1 MSARGK
7 NCPLLRSL
15 AAVLG
20 LICGWAVGA
29 AAQNRGEAEEAFRR
43 GITALHNFEYEDA
56 NEAFGLARRADPGF
70 VLAYW
75 GEAMTYHQTLWRREN
90 VETARQILSGL
101 GATPE
106 ARATKANT
114 ARARGLLGAVE
125 ELFGTGDAAARRQ
138 RYAAAMA
145 RLHASL
151 PDDDD
156 VGALYG
162 LALMGTA
169 SRGLIG
175 GSEAPEGFGRALAG
189 SAIQAD
195 AAKIF
200 SSILA
205 RNPVHPGALHYL
217 IHDYDDPEHARLAL

>member
-1 MSARGK
+1 MSAGGK
-7 NCPLLRSL
+7 NCPPLRSL
-15 AAVLG
+15 AAALG
-20 LICGWAVGA
+20 LICAWAVGA
-29 AAQNRGEAEEAFRR
+29 AAQNRAGTPQVREEAFRR
-43 GITALHNFEYEDA
+43 GMTALHNFEYEDA
-56 NEAFGLARRADPGF
+56 NEAFALARRADPGF

-90 VETARQILSGL
+90 VESARQVLSQL

-106 ARATKANT
+106 ARAAKANT
-114 ARARGLLGAVE
+114 ARVRGLLGAVD
-125 ELFGTGDAAARRQ
+125 ELFGIGDASSRRQ
-138 RYAAAMA
+138 RYAAAME
-145 RLHASL
+145 RLSASF

-156 VGALYG
+156 IGALYG

-195 AAKIF
+195 AAKAF
-200 SSILA
+200 NAILA
-205 RNPVHPGALHYL
+205 RNP
-217 IHDYDDPEHARLAL
+217 